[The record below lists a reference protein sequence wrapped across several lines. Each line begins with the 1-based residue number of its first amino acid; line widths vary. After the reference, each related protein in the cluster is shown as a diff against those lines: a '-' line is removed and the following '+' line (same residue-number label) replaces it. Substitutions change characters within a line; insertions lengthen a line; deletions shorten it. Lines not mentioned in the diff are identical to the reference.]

1 MTAYEDPL
9 GTENYAPS
17 MQIFGFL
24 KELEKFLIILCIWF
38 KIIIEHFPLIL
49 KNYYSLS
56 GNLKKVRGNK
66 QDSVATMKRQQLFLL
81 GFRLT

>member
-1 MTAYEDPL
+1 MTAYEDPP

-17 MQIFGFL
+17 MQLFRFL
-24 KELEKFLIILCIWF
+24 KELEEFLVVLCIWF
-38 KIIIEHFPLIL
+38 KIIIEQFPCIL
-49 KNYYSLS
+49 KIYYSLS
-56 GNLKKVRGNK
+56 GNLKKVRRNK